1 MLSVLVLVGLGFFSG
16 FSVAFQA
23 VKVFRQED
31 EIFGGSVVRSQFIA
45 GQDPPIGV
53 LKWDKRNG

>member
-1 MLSVLVLVGLGFFSG
+1 MLVLVGLGFLSG
-16 FSVAFQA
+16 FSVAFRA